1 MKKFSKLITERIGR
15 NPGRDKSLDQS
26 LFINPVDWDET
37 FKPLID
43 HITGDLISDNR
54 GPGNSLFSDETLSSL
69 KSLMTSV
76 NKDYK
81 EYFREVVYDGSQE
94 HFLGTFKINVKH
106 EEIFDC
112 IQSLMDNA
120 DETQDIG
127 DFDSGTFV
135 IDMSVF
141 SYKNFD
147 DFFSDISDT
156 HSKLEML
163 QCDYLISVMTKT
175 NNSGGYSQEN
185 LFKGDKSH
193 SKKENWNPEI
203 INLLNNITVVIYNKE
218 TLQSRLDVNEIRR
231 RNF

>member
-1 MKKFSKLITERIGR
+1 MKKFSKLIIERIGR
-15 NPGRDKSLDQS
+15 NPSQDKSLDQS
-26 LFINPVDWDET
+26 LFINPVDWDEV

-43 HITGDLISDNR
+43 HITGDLVSDNR
-54 GPGNSLFSDETLSSL
+54 GPGNSVFSDETLSNL

-81 EYFREVVYDGSQE
+81 EYFQEVVYDGSQE

-112 IQSLMDNA
+112 IQSIMDNA

-127 DFDSGTFV
+127 DFQSGTFV
-135 IDMSVF
+135 VEMSDF
-141 SYKNFD
+141 SYREFD
-147 DFFSDISDT
+147 EFFSDILDT

-163 QCDYLISVMTKT
+163 QCDYLISIKTKI
-175 NNSGGYSQEN
+175 NNSGGYSQVN
-185 LFKGDKSH
+185 LFKGDKNH
-193 SKKENWNPEI
+193 SKKENWDRDIVNK
-203 INLLNNITVVIYNKE
+203 LSNITIIIYNKQ
-218 TLQSRLDVNEIRR
+218 TLQSRLDVNEIRG